1 MSDIEETR
9 RRLLESSDVYRQL
22 ATDHQS
28 LDTRLKT
35 LSAKPHLSDDEQL
48 EEVSLKKQKL
58 RLKDQMEDLIRRSQH
73 ETAGPLP
80 A

>member
-9 RRLLESSDVYRQL
+9 RRLLESSDVFRQL

-35 LSAKPHLSDDEQL
+35 LTEKPHLTEDEQL

-58 RLKDQMEDLIRRSQH
+58 RLKDQMEDLIRQSL
-73 ETAGPLP
+73 TASAGPLP